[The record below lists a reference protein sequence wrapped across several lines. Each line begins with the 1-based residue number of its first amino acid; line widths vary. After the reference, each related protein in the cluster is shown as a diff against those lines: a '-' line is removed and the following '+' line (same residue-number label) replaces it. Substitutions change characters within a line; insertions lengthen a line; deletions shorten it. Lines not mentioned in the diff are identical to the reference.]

1 MAREEAEQWVS
12 EVGVMFS
19 WLANHEK
26 LMSVIRD
33 PKFSVEN
40 KKADYM
46 KAVTTYKVLEL
57 SRRTDVVK
65 ADLFRRFLDDNAEQF
80 VNVFM
85 DGVESG
91 VGDCFDF

>member
-1 MAREEAEQWVS
+1 MAREEAEQWVA

-26 LMSVIRD
+26 LMGVIRD
-33 PKFSVEN
+33 PKFGVEQ

-46 KAVTTYKVLEL
+46 KAVTNYKVLEL

-65 ADLFRRFLDDNAEQF
+65 ADLFRRFLDD
-80 VNVFM
+80 
-85 DGVESG
+85 VESG
-91 VGDCFDF
+91 AVDCFDF